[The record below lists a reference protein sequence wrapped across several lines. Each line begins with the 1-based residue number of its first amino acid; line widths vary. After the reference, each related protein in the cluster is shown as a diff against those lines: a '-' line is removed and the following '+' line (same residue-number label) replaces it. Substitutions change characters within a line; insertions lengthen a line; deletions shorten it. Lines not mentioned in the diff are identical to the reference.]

1 MSIQSIVCERM
12 SAFKVQFEM
21 FEGPLDLLLYLTR
34 KQEVDIYN
42 VDLSQLTQDFLEFLE
57 TMRLLDLDVA
67 GEFLIMAA
75 TLLLIKSKELL
86 PVDLQVDEIEEE
98 EGEDPRW
105 ELIRRLIEY
114 RKFKDVSG
122 ELKQRE
128 LEQDWIYRKTPGK
141 LEFDPI
147 PEGSRQEVDVFVL
160 VEAMNGM
167 LQRFRERE
175 QSNTREIVEDQW
187 SVSDKIQLLYRR
199 ILRDGEA
206 KFESLFEDAQSR
218 QEIVV
223 TFLAMLELSR
233 LRYIQ
238 IVQPELFGPI
248 LIVKNTGEDAPL
260 GPPSFVE
267 EIPEISDSSEE
278 SQTAE

>member
-1 MSIQSIVCERM
+1 VSIQSIVCERM

-160 VEAMNGM
+160 AEAMNGM

-187 SVSDKIQLLYRR
+187 SVSDKIQFLYRR

-260 GPPSFVE
+260 VPPSFVE

>member
-1 MSIQSIVCERM
+1 M

-42 VDLSQLTQDFLEFLE
+42 VDLSQLTQDFLEYLE

-128 LEQDWIYRKTPGK
+128 LEQDWIYRKNPGN
-141 LEFDPI
+141 LQFDPI
-147 PEGSRQEVDVFVL
+147 PEGSRQEVSVFVL

-167 LQRFRERE
+167 LQRFRELE

-187 SVSDKIQLLYRR
+187 SVSDKIQLLYKR

-248 LIVKNTGEDAPL
+248 LIVKNTDEDAPL
-260 GPPSFVE
+260 GPPSFIE

-278 SQTAE
+278 SQTTE

>member
-42 VDLSQLTQDFLEFLE
+42 VDLSQLTQDFLEYLE

-147 PEGSRQEVDVFVL
+147 PEGSREEVDVFIL
-160 VEAMNGM
+160 VKVMNDM

-187 SVSDKIQLLYRR
+187 SVSDKIQFLYKR

-218 QEIVV
+218 PEIVV
-223 TFLAMLELSR
+223 TFQAMLELSR
-233 LRYIQ
+233 LRYIL
-238 IVQPELFGPI
+238 IVQLELFGPI
-248 LIVKNTGEDAPL
+248 LVVRNTDEDAPL
-260 GPPSFVE
+260 GPPSFAE
-267 EIPEISDSSEE
+267 EFQKTSDSPEE
-278 SQTAE
+278 SQTTE

>member
-1 MSIQSIVCERM
+1 VSIQSIVCERM

-187 SVSDKIQLLYRR
+187 SVSDKIQFLYRR

-260 GPPSFVE
+260 VPPSFVE

>member
-1 MSIQSIVCERM
+1 M

-42 VDLSQLTQDFLEFLE
+42 VDLSQLTQDFLEYLE

-128 LEQDWIYRKTPGK
+128 LEQDWIYRKTSGK

-147 PEGSRQEVDVFVL
+147 PEGSRQEVSVFVL

-167 LQRFRERE
+167 LQRFREQE

-187 SVSDKIQLLYRR
+187 SVSDKIQLLYKR

-267 EIPEISDSSEE
+267 EIPEISNSSEE